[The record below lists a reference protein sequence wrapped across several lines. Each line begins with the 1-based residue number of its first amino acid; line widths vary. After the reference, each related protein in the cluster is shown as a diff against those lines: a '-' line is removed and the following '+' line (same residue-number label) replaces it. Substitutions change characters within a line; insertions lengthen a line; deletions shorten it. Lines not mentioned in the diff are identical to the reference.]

1 MNKISLIFLAAP
13 TLHDVISHTLIRT
26 ELFWLIW
33 NKLDHEW
40 MRGTSGQV
48 LVFNRNDDHNRFVHR
63 NWWCGITPLAERSQ
77 FTTHIPCI
85 LGWPKGCRRV
95 MATVTTAF
103 IPDVDI
109 VISYAQVKSRP
120 SNYLLSPVT
129 GLKQASYGKKSFC
142 SCGSTFSHNRPALA
156 GYVVHDG
163 FNWLSQHE
171 FVEKELTYLC
181 YNLCQSI
188 CIY

>member
-1 MNKISLIFLAAP
+1 MWHHP
-13 TLHDVISHTLIRT
+13 TGG
-26 ELFWLIW
+26 E
-33 NKLDHEW
+33 
-40 MRGTSGQV
+40 
-48 LVFNRNDDHNRFVHR
+48 
-63 NWWCGITPLAERSQ
+63 ITGC
-77 FTTHIPCI
+77 THIRRCI
-85 LGWPKGCRRV
+85 LGWANGRRRV

-109 VISYAQVKSRP
+109 VISYAQVKSRL
-120 SNYLLSPVT
+120 SNHPLRPIT
-129 GLKQASYGKKSFC
+129 WLKQASYGEKSLC

-181 YNLCQSI
+181 YNVC
-188 CIY
+188 